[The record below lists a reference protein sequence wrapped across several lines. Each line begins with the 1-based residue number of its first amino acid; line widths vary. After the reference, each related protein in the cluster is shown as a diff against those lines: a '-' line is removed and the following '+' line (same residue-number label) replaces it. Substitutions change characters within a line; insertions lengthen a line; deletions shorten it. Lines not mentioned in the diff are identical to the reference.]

1 MIDFTGW
8 KYYKDISGKE
18 IGIAKINDDGS
29 YSTILLSDPNVAKWL
44 AEGNTPTPA
53 DEVTNG

>member
-8 KYYKDISGKE
+8 RYYKDISEKE

-29 YSTILLSDPNVAKWL
+29 YSTILLSDPDVAKWL
-44 AEGNTPTPA
+44 AEGNTPEPA
-53 DEVTNG
+53 DEVTG